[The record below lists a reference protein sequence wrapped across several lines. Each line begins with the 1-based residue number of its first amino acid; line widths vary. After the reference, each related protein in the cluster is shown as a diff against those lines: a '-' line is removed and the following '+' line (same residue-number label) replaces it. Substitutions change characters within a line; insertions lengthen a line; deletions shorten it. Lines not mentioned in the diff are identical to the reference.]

1 MINHGTGD
9 IPLAAMMRQFKP
21 IDIPQSFPVAHIPK
35 IVKRV
40 FASIASKEIFPI
52 CNRLEEEDD
61 AAQIMRTVIRRGIVK
76 CCALDVACIIYLYIV
91 IVILVIVSRR
101 SFVGLHRMSKFH
113 NLFFIIFNRR
123 TNYLD
128 YSIKSSVAF
137 YVVREYLA
145 NLDSRIDIT
154 TMS

>member
-76 CCALDVACIIYLYIV
+76 CCALDVACIIS
-91 IVILVIVSRR
+91 IL
-101 SFVGLHRMSKFH
+101 
-113 NLFFIIFNRR
+113 
-123 TNYLD
+123 
-128 YSIKSSVAF
+128 
-137 YVVREYLA
+137 
-145 NLDSRIDIT
+145 
-154 TMS
+154 